1 MIDNAEFDQ
10 ALPTRTLANREAHAP
25 MGAPVLIE

>member
-10 ALPTRTLANREAHAP
+10 ALPTRMLANREAHGP
-25 MGAPVLIE
+25 MGDARPD